1 MCARPFTAQ
10 NVPLAGL
17 CSAWEVW
24 ICQYNERT
32 VVGKKLLG
40 KNRRPVKLSA
50 SLAHPNIVE
59 FIGVAWNS
67 LNNLVM
73 VIEFIPMWSVRKYLK
88 RRDVKSNNILLTDK
102 LEPKLIDFGVSR
114 GTAEL
119 TMTTGVGTP
128 YWTAPEILEGGP
140 GRYLFVR

>member
-1 MCARPFTAQ
+1 MLYLLPYRHRRNQRKIKPTPTALLPSASTRLRSRPQLYIRHKAGGLTFATA
-10 NVPLAGL
+10 LSKGASG
-17 CSAWEVW
+17 EVW

-88 RRDVKSNNILLTDK
+88 R
-102 LEPKLIDFGVSR
+102 
-114 GTAEL
+114 
-119 TMTTGVGTP
+119 
-128 YWTAPEILEGGP
+128 
-140 GRYLFVR
+140 VRF